1 MKNKTT
7 RIGAFARK
15 FEHQNDKLYI
25 DMIAKKKFFIVNNII
40 IIVFSFEMNILQQ
53 LYTESSL
60 QLPHKFSAFVFC
72 CKLLKVH
79 K

>member
-25 DMIAKKKFFIVNNII
+25 DMIAKKSFSLLII
-40 IIVFSFEMNILQQ
+40 LSL
-53 LYTESSL
+53 LSS
-60 QLPHKFSAFVFC
+60 V
-72 CKLLKVH
+72 LK
-79 K
+79 